1 MLLVCEILRESDLR
15 FPSNYGSAISILGA
29 IVLGEASVSAGI
41 ASPITIII
49 IAITFISS
57 LTFTNVEINNSLRFF
72 RFIFII
78 LAGFFGLYGLTLGFL
93 YFLIYTTNITSFKK
107 PYFAPIAPF
116 EKTYFNNSVLKSS
129 IKKDVKRSTLFTHK
143 NIIKQKEDK
152 E

>member
-1 MLLVCEILRESDLR
+1 MMFHQRLHCLFYVVIMLFFSVFVILDS
-15 FPSNYGSAISILGA
+15 
-29 IVLGEASVSAGI
+29 
-41 ASPITIII
+41 
-49 IAITFISS
+49 
-57 LTFTNVEINNSLRFF
+57 
-72 RFIFII
+72 FIFII
-78 LAGFFGLYGLTLGFL
+78 LAGFFGLYGLTLSFL